1 MRKKEEYVNV
11 TEMPKAAA
19 HGRKSM
25 RKKKVCECDRNAEG
39 GCTWTKKY
47 VTKKEYM
54 NVTENGEQR
63 TDGLKG

>member
-1 MRKKEEYVNV
+1 
-11 TEMPKAAA
+11 MPKAAA

-25 RKKKVCECDRNAEG
+25 RKKRVCECDRNAEG